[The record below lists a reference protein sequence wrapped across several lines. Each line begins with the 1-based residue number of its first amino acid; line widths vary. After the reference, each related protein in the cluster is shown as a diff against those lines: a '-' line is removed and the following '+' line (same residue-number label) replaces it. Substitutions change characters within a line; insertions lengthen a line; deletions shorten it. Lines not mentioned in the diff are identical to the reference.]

1 LDLVHGENTLLVVAH
16 NEGRVSPNT
25 ASAFVRAGN
34 GRQQLLIKT
43 GEKLNAVL
51 VIRRE

>member
-1 LDLVHGENTLLVVAH
+1 
-16 NEGRVSPNT
+16 VSPNT
-25 ASAFVRAGN
+25 ASVYVRAGN